1 MSGMLDIQAL
11 HIDLGGGRNRKP
23 ILRGVDLEVPVGTVH
38 GLVGESGAGKSMVGR
53 AVLGLLPPAA
63 RIPRGSIV
71 FDGIDITNLP
81 ERARRHLLGRGMA
94 LIPQDPMTSL
104 NPAIRVGDQIIDLL
118 HVHLG
123 LDRGPAQ
130 ARMLELLAEVHIRNP
145 ERVARL
151 YAHEL
156 SGGMRQRILIASAF
170 ALRPKLIVAD
180 EPTTALDVT
189 VQRQVLR
196 LIKELQRS
204 VGTTILFITHDLGVV
219 AKICDTVSV
228 LHSGRVV
235 EDGLVR
241 TLFAWPRHP
250 YTQALFAATPR
261 YDRPGERLKPVP
273 AELTAHLQAEA
284 VAYDRSVAWDRGH
297 A

>member
-1 MSGMLDIQAL
+1 MTGLLEVQAL

-23 ILRGVDLEVPVGTVH
+23 ILRGIDFEIPVGGVH
-38 GLVGESGAGKSMVGR
+38 GLVGESGAGKTMVGK

-63 RIPRGSIV
+63 RIPRGSIM
-71 FDGIDITNLP
+71 FDRIDVTNLP

-104 NPAIRVGDQIIDLL
+104 NPAIRVGQQITDLL
-118 HVHLG
+118 QVHLA
-123 LDRGPAQ
+123 LDEGAART
-130 ARMLELLAEVHIRNP
+130 RMLELLHDVHIRQP

-196 LIKELQRS
+196 LIKDLQAS

-228 LHSGRVV
+228 LHTGRVV
-235 EDGLVR
+235 EAGPVR

-273 AELTAHLQAEA
+273 PELTAHLQAEA
-284 VAYDRSVAWDRGH
+284 VAYDRSVAWDRGR

>member
-11 HIDLGGGRNRKP
+11 HIDLGGGRHRKP
-23 ILRGVDLEVPVGTVH
+23 ILRGIDLEVPVGTVH
-38 GLVGESGAGKSMVGR
+38 GLVGESGAGKTMVGK
-53 AVLGLLPPAA
+53 AVLGLLPPTA

-81 ERARRHLLGRGMA
+81 ERARRHLLGRGIA

-118 HVHLG
+118 QVHLE
-123 LDRGPAQ
+123 LDRGPAH
-130 ARMLELLAEVHIRNP
+130 ARMLELLAEVHIRAP

-196 LIKELQRS
+196 LIKELQRN
-204 VGTTILFITHDLGVV
+204 VGTTLLFITHDLGVV
-219 AKICDTVSV
+219 SKICDTVSV
-228 LHSGRVV
+228 LHTGRVV
-235 EDGLVR
+235 EAGAVR

>member
-1 MSGMLDIQAL
+1 MSALLEIQAL

-23 ILRGVDLEVPVGTVH
+23 ILRGIDLEIPTGGVH
-38 GLVGESGAGKSMVGR
+38 GLVGESGAGKTMVGK

-71 FDGIDITNLP
+71 FDRIDITNLP

-118 HVHLG
+118 RVHLA
-123 LDRGPAQ
+123 LDYDA
-130 ARMLELLAEVHIRNP
+130 ARTRTLELLRDVHIRHP
-145 ERVARL
+145 ERVLRQ

-196 LIKELQRS
+196 LIKELQAS

-228 LHSGRVV
+228 LHTGRVV
-235 EDGLVR
+235 EAGHVR

-284 VAYDRSVAWDRGH
+284 AAYDRSVAWDRGH

>member
-1 MSGMLDIQAL
+1 MTGLLEVQAL

-23 ILRGVDLEVPVGTVH
+23 ILRGIDFEIPVGGVH
-38 GLVGESGAGKSMVGR
+38 GLVGESGAGKTMVGK

-63 RIPRGSIV
+63 RIPRGSIM
-71 FDGIDITNLP
+71 FDRIDITKLP
-81 ERARRHLLGRGMA
+81 ERARRHLLGRGIA

-104 NPAIRVGDQIIDLL
+104 NPAIRVGDQVMDLL
-118 HVHLG
+118 RVHLA
-123 LDRGPAQ
+123 LDEAPAR
-130 ARMLELLAEVHIRNP
+130 ARMLELLHDVHIRHP

-196 LIKELQRS
+196 LIKELQAQ

-219 AKICDTVSV
+219 SKICDTVSV

-235 EDGLVR
+235 EAGQVR

-273 AELTAHLQAEA
+273 PELTAHLLAEA
-284 VAYDRSVAWDRGH
+284 AAYDRTVAWDRGH

>member
-1 MSGMLDIQAL
+1 
-11 HIDLGGGRNRKP
+11 
-23 ILRGVDLEVPVGTVH
+23 
-38 GLVGESGAGKSMVGR
+38 MVGK

-63 RIPRGSIV
+63 RIPRGSIM
-71 FDGIDITNLP
+71 FDRIDVTNLP

-104 NPAIRVGDQIIDLL
+104 NPSIRVGDQVMDLL
-118 HVHLG
+118 RVHLA
-123 LDRGPAQ
+123 LDEGPAR
-130 ARMLELLAEVHIRNP
+130 ARMLELLHEVHIRQP

-196 LIKELQRS
+196 LIKELQAQ

-235 EDGLVR
+235 EAGAVR

-273 AELTAHLQAEA
+273 ADLTAHLQAEA
-284 VAYDRSVAWDRGH
+284 VAYDRTVAWDRGH

>member
-1 MSGMLDIQAL
+1 MSGLLEVQAL

-23 ILRGVDLEVPVGTVH
+23 ILRGVDFEIPVGGVH
-38 GLVGESGAGKSMVGR
+38 GLVGESGAGKTMVGK
-53 AVLGLLPPAA
+53 AALGLLPPAA

-71 FDGIDITNLP
+71 FDRIDITKLP
-81 ERARRHLLGRGMA
+81 ERARRQMLGRGMA

-104 NPAIRVGDQIIDLL
+104 NPAIRVGDQVMDLL
-118 HVHLG
+118 RVHLA
-123 LDRGPAQ
+123 LDEGPART
-130 ARMLELLAEVHIRNP
+130 RMLELLNDVHIREP

-196 LIKELQRS
+196 LIKELQAQ

-219 AKICDTVSV
+219 SKICDTVSV
-228 LHSGRVV
+228 LHTGRVV
-235 EDGLVR
+235 EAGTVR

-273 AELTAHLQAEA
+273 PELTTHLQAEA
-284 VAYDRSVAWDRGH
+284 IAYDRTVAWDRGH

>member
-1 MSGMLDIQAL
+1 MSAMLDIQAL

-23 ILRGVDLEVPVGTVH
+23 ILRGIDLEVPVGTVH
-38 GLVGESGAGKSMVGR
+38 GLVGESGAGKSMVGK

-63 RIPRGSIV
+63 RIPRGLIV

-118 HVHLG
+118 QVHLA
-123 LDRGPAQ
+123 LDRGPAH
-130 ARMLELLAEVHIRNP
+130 ARMLELLAEVHIRAP

-196 LIKELQRS
+196 LIKELQRN

-228 LHSGRVV
+228 LHTGRVV
-235 EDGLVR
+235 EAGAVR

>member
-11 HIDLGGGRNRKP
+11 HIDLGAGRNRKP

-104 NPAIRVGDQIIDLL
+104 NPAIRVGDQVIDLL
-118 HVHLG
+118 RVHLA
-123 LDRGPAQ
+123 LDHGPAR

-235 EDGLVR
+235 EAGPVR

-273 AELTAHLQAEA
+273 PELTAQLLAEA
-284 VAYDRSVAWDRGH
+284 AAYDRSVAWDRGH